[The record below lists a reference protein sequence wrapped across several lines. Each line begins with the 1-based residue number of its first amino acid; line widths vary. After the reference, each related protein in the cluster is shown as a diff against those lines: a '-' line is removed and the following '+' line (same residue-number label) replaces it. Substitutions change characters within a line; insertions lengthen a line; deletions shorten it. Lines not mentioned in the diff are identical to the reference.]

1 MTMRPPPLCILGPD
15 SPLRSESGLAQKAH
29 DSSLA
34 IGSIVADSFRIAVP
48 TRFERPPAA
57 LRRSR
62 QLAQIDFAVVH
73 KQLKARKN
81 LTGWR
86 LEFLSRAQIMGWF
99 ALAGRCTL
107 VTTDPAFTEF
117 AGLDLTPVGE
127 HATP

>member
-1 MTMRPPPLCILGPD
+1 MALPLPVDLN
-15 SPLRSESGLAQKAH
+15 EAQ
-29 DSSLA
+29 LE
-34 IGSIVADSFRIAVP
+34 
-48 TRFERPPAA
+48 ERLYGRPAA

-62 QLAQIDFAVVH
+62 QLEQIDFAVVH
-73 KQLKARKN
+73 KRLKARKN

-86 LEFLSRAQIMGWF
+86 LEFLSRAQVMGWF
-99 ALAGRCTL
+99 ALAGRYTL